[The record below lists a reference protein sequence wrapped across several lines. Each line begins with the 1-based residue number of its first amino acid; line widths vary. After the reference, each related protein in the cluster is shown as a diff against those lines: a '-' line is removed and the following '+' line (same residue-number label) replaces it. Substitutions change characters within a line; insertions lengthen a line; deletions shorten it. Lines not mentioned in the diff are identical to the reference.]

1 MKRRPGP
8 IWQGSKPG
16 EKKPSRESRERHEIL
31 YGLPKQGEL
40 TTRQKWAVAGVFFA
54 GVLFLL
60 GITLFNLRPPPR
72 QVRLIVTGTAGLRV
86 KGILG
91 VDGHSHDFDA
101 RVPTNCLISA
111 HDLDFSVKRAGG
123 RASGELIVVVFLDG
137 KQRSLVTS
145 TTPTGGISVEMRHG
159 LFKDRYKSATF
170 EVGK

>member
-16 EKKPSRESRERHEIL
+16 KKKPLRETRERFETL
-31 YGLPKQGEL
+31 YGLPSRDAL
-40 TTRQKWAVAGVFFA
+40 TARQKWAVAGVAVA

-60 GITLFNLRPPPR
+60 SITLFNLRPPPR
-72 QVRLIVTGTAGLRV
+72 QVRLIVTGTPGLRV

-91 VDGHSHDFDA
+91 VDGHSHDFEA
-101 RVPTNCLISA
+101 HVPTNCLISA

-123 RASGELIVVVFLDG
+123 GAAGELIVVVFLDG
-137 KQRSLVTS
+137 KQRSFVTS
-145 TTPTGGISVEMRHG
+145 TTPTGGVSVEIRHG